1 MQLHF
6 YKYHGTGNDF
16 VVLDNRTG
24 EVSLHKEQVHHL
36 CHRRFGIGADGLML
50 LNARKGYDFEMKYYN
65 ADGSE
70 STMCGNGGRCLV
82 KFAFDRGILK
92 RDYRFLAVDGEHQAS
107 IDMDGTVALKMNNV
121 SQVRYD
127 HGSYILDTG
136 SPHYVQFVDDVMH
149 VNVVER
155 GRHIRYSDAFKE
167 KGINVN
173 FVQQTEDVDLIIVR
187 TYERGVEDE
196 TWSCGTGVTA
206 AALVCFHNENGYNR
220 VDVKTKGGRL
230 SVEYD
235 KIEDRYENIW
245 LIGPAVKVYEG
256 DVYVPDA

>member
-16 VVLDNRTG
+16 VILDNRSGSVALT
-24 EVSLHKEQVHHL
+24 KDQIHHL

-50 LNARKGYDFEMKYYN
+50 LNARAGYDFEMKYYN

-82 KFAFDRGILK
+82 KFAADRGIHK
-92 RDYRFLAVDGEHQAS
+92 RDYRFLAIDGEHQAS
-107 IDMDGTVALKMNNV
+107 IDSDGTVALKMNNV
-121 SQVRYD
+121 PQVQYN
-127 HGSYILDTG
+127 HGHYILDTG
-136 SPHYVQFVDDVMH
+136 SPHVVHLVEDLMH

-155 GRHIRYSDAFKE
+155 GRHIRYSEAFKE

-173 FVQQTEDVDLIIVR
+173 FVQQTEDIDQIIVR

-230 SVEYD
+230 SVEFD
-235 KIEDRYENIW
+235 RIENRYENIW

-256 DVYVPDA
+256 DIELS